1 MDYSLLDFIALLG
14 SVCLFLYGMK
24 VMSEGLQ
31 KAAGDSLRS
40 ILAAMTRNRF
50 MGVVTGILITALIQ
64 SSSASTVIV
73 VSFVNAGLMSLEQS
87 MAVIFGAN
95 LGSTFTSWI
104 VSILGF
110 KVDMGVILLPLLA
123 AAVPMLFFKKSQVK
137 SLGEFLIGFVF
148 LFMGLAAIS
157 DHVPDLSKS
166 PEIFEALKNYTS
178 MGFWSMLLFMSVGLV
193 VTMVIQSSA
202 ATFAIVLIMGTKG
215 WIPFDMACAMVLG
228 GNVGTTITPLLA
240 SLGGNAA
247 AKKAALGH
255 LMYNIFTAAVMIVF
269 FFPFTN
275 KLIVWLTRDVVN
287 AGDPTLLYN
296 AVMSGET
303 SKEVLQPLIG
313 SMSLGLTL
321 WHTVYNILSLLVMIW
336 FTKQYVKLV
345 NMLVKT
351 HKPDEEEFQLKYIQ
365 AGLLSASELNIMQA
379 QREIVVYAERVDRM
393 LGMVKQLIHT
403 KTGTEEFNKLYTRI
417 GKYEDLSDRMEI
429 EIANYLNKVVDGR
442 LSYDAKMQVATMLR
456 WVSEIE
462 SIADS
467 CNNIAR
473 SLVRKEEAGAHFGEE
488 NYKNIDTILK
498 YTSEAMSNMI
508 VILSDIES
516 AGTEDL
522 MRSYNK
528 EREINNYRNQLRT
541 ENIENINQKKYPYQ
555 AGIFYMDIVC
565 EAEKMGDYIINVIDG
580 VNEQKRRH
588 QLSQDEAVVSIKM
601 EEAAKHND

>member
-31 KAAGDSLRS
+31 KAAGDRLRS
-40 ILAAMTRNRF
+40 ILNAMTRNRLT
-50 MGVVTGILITALIQ
+50 GVTTGILITALIQ

-104 VSILGF
+104 VAILGF
-110 KVDMGVILLPLLA
+110 KVDMSVILMPLMA
-123 AAVPMLFFKKSQVK
+123 FAVPMLFFKKSQVK

-157 DHVPDLSKS
+157 ANVPDLSKS
-166 PEIFEALKNYTS
+166 PEIFEALKNYTQ
-178 MGFWSMLLFMSVGLV
+178 MGYGSILLFMAVGLV
-193 VTMVIQSSA
+193 VTMIIQSSA

-240 SLGGNAA
+240 SLGGNTA
-247 AKKAALGH
+247 AKKAAMGH
-255 LMYNIFTAAVMIVF
+255 LMYNIFTAAAMLVF
-269 FFPFTN
+269 FVPFTN
-275 KLIVWLTRDVVN
+275 NLIVWLTRDVVH
-287 AGDPTLLYN
+287 AGDPTALYN
-296 AVMSGET
+296 AVLDGVSGEQ
-303 SKEVLQPLIG
+303 LQPLIG

-321 WHTVYNILSLLVMIW
+321 WHTVYNILSLLTMIW

-345 NMLVKT
+345 NWLVKS
-351 HKPDEEEFQLKYIQ
+351 KKKDEEEFQLKYIQ
-365 AGLLSASELNIMQA
+365 GGLLSASELNIMQA
-379 QREIVVYAERVDRM
+379 QREIVVFAERIDRM

-403 KTGTEEFNKLYTRI
+403 KTGTEEFNKLFSRI
-417 GKYEDLSDRMEI
+417 GKYEDISDRMEI
-429 EIANYLNKVVDGR
+429 EIANYLNKVVEGR
-442 LSYDAKMQVATMLR
+442 LSVDAKLQVATLLR
-456 WVSEIE
+456 WVSELE

-467 CNNIAR
+467 CYNIGR
-473 SLVRKEEAGAHFGEE
+473 TLVRKEETGAHFGEE
-488 NYKNIDTILK
+488 NYKNIDTMLK
-498 YTSEAMSNMI
+498 LVSEAMSNMI
-508 VILSDIES
+508 VTLSDLDNV
-516 AGTEDL
+516 GTDDL

-541 ENIENINQKKYPYQ
+541 ENIENINQQKYPYQ
-555 AGIFYMDIVC
+555 AGIFYMDIVGEC
-565 EAEKMGDYIINVIDG
+565 EKLGDYIINVIDG
-580 VNEQKRRH
+580 INEQRRRH
-588 QLSQDEAVVSIKM
+588 LTDQDEAVASIKM

>member
-31 KAAGDSLRS
+31 KAAGDRLRS
-40 ILAAMTRNRF
+40 ILNAMTRNRLT
-50 MGVVTGILITALIQ
+50 GVTTGILITALIQ

-104 VSILGF
+104 VAILGF
-110 KVDMGVILLPLLA
+110 KVDMSVILMPLMA
-123 AAVPMLFFKKSQVK
+123 FAVPMLFFKKSQVK

-148 LFMGLAAIS
+148 LFMGLAAIRAN
-157 DHVPDLSKS
+157 VPDLSKS
-166 PEIFEALKNYTS
+166 PEIFEALKNYTQ
-178 MGFWSMLLFMSVGLV
+178 MGYGSILLFMAVGLV
-193 VTMVIQSSA
+193 VTMIIQSSA

-240 SLGGNAA
+240 SLGGNTA
-247 AKKAALGH
+247 AKKAAMGH
-255 LMYNIFTAAVMIVF
+255 LMYNIFTAAAMLVF
-269 FFPFTN
+269 FVPFTN
-275 KLIVWLTRDVVN
+275 NLIVWLTRDVVH
-287 AGDPTLLYN
+287 AGDPTALYN
-296 AVMSGET
+296 AVLDGVSGEQ
-303 SKEVLQPLIG
+303 LQPLIG

-321 WHTVYNILSLLVMIW
+321 WHTVYNILSLLTMIW

-345 NMLVKT
+345 NWLVKS
-351 HKPDEEEFQLKYIQ
+351 KKKDEEEFQLKYIQ
-365 AGLLSASELNIMQA
+365 GGLLSASELNIMQA
-379 QREIVVYAERVDRM
+379 QREIVVFAERIDRM

-403 KTGTEEFNKLYTRI
+403 KTGTEEFNKLFSRI
-417 GKYEDLSDRMEI
+417 GKYEDISDRMEI
-429 EIANYLNKVVDGR
+429 EIANYLNKVVEGR
-442 LSYDAKMQVATMLR
+442 LSVDAKLQVATMLR
-456 WVSEIE
+456 WVSELE

-467 CNNIAR
+467 CYNIGR
-473 SLVRKEEAGAHFGEE
+473 TLVRKEETGAHFGEE
-488 NYKNIDTILK
+488 NYKNIDTMLK
-498 YTSEAMSNMI
+498 LVSEAMSNMI
-508 VILSDIES
+508 VTLSDLDNV
-516 AGTEDL
+516 GTDDL

-541 ENIENINQKKYPYQ
+541 ENIENINQQKYPYQ
-555 AGIFYMDIVC
+555 AGIFYMDIVGEC
-565 EAEKMGDYIINVIDG
+565 EKLGDYIINVIDG
-580 VNEQKRRH
+580 INEQRRRH
-588 QLSQDEAVVSIKM
+588 LTDQDEAVASIKM

>member
-31 KAAGDSLRS
+31 KAAGDRLRS
-40 ILAAMTRNRF
+40 ILNAMTRNRLT
-50 MGVVTGILITALIQ
+50 GVTTGILITALIQ

-104 VSILGF
+104 VAILGF
-110 KVDMGVILLPLLA
+110 KVDMSVILMPLMA
-123 AAVPMLFFKKSQVK
+123 FAVPMLFFKKSQVK

-157 DHVPDLSKS
+157 ANVPDLSKS
-166 PEIFEALKNYTS
+166 PEIFEALKNYTQ
-178 MGFWSMLLFMSVGLV
+178 MGYGSILLFMAVGLV
-193 VTMVIQSSA
+193 VTMIIQSSA

-240 SLGGNAA
+240 SLGGNTA
-247 AKKAALGH
+247 AKKAAMGH
-255 LMYNIFTAAVMIVF
+255 LMYNIFTAAAMLVF
-269 FFPFTN
+269 FVPFTN
-275 KLIVWLTRDVVN
+275 NLIVWLTRDVVH
-287 AGDPTLLYN
+287 AGDPTALYN
-296 AVMSGET
+296 AVLDGVSGEQ
-303 SKEVLQPLIG
+303 LQPLIG

-321 WHTVYNILSLLVMIW
+321 WHTVYNILSLLTMIW

-345 NMLVKT
+345 NWLVKS
-351 HKPDEEEFQLKYIQ
+351 KKKDEEEFQLKYIQ
-365 AGLLSASELNIMQA
+365 GGLLSASELNIMQA
-379 QREIVVYAERVDRM
+379 QREIVVFAERIDRM

-403 KTGTEEFNKLYTRI
+403 KTGTEEFNKLFSRI
-417 GKYEDLSDRMEI
+417 GKYEDISDRMEI
-429 EIANYLNKVVDGR
+429 EIANYLNKVVEGR
-442 LSYDAKMQVATMLR
+442 LSVDAKLQVATMLR
-456 WVSEIE
+456 WVSELE

-467 CNNIAR
+467 CYNIGR
-473 SLVRKEEAGAHFGEE
+473 TLVRKEETGAHFGEE
-488 NYKNIDTILK
+488 NYKNIDTMLK
-498 YTSEAMSNMI
+498 LVSEAMSNMI
-508 VILSDIES
+508 VTLSDLDNV
-516 AGTEDL
+516 GTDDL

-541 ENIENINQKKYPYQ
+541 ENIENINQQKYPYQ
-555 AGIFYMDIVC
+555 AGIFYMDIVGEC
-565 EAEKMGDYIINVIDG
+565 EKLGDYIINVIDG
-580 VNEQKRRH
+580 INEQRRRH
-588 QLSQDEAVVSIKM
+588 LTDQDEAVASIKM